1 MSILLI
7 SAILRKPWFIDQDF
21 VTAHAPVIIPIIQR
35 GYQPVPGPTQEEK
48 SKIPYAVNS
57 KGLVISENSGTQS
70 VPGNI
75 KYGYNYNEAPAGSI
89 AVIPVKGVMLKE
101 DLDDGCGYF
110 VAGSQTIGRRIEEA
124 DKHPNI
130 KGTILVMDGPGGTV
144 DGTEALADV
153 IKNTSKPV
161 VAFVDGMIASAHYF
175 VASSAD
181 HIILENNSA
190 SAGSIGTMVS
200 IVDYQPYFE
209 SLGVKF
215 HDIVSNLS
223 SDKNKAYYQALAGN
237 YDPIKEEL
245 LDPHAGNFINYVKA
259 NRPSVKEEALTGL
272 HFIAQQAITMGLA
285 DEIGSFDRA
294 IEKVNELAQQSE
306 SEGRTQF
313 AHSSP
318 KPKQYL
324 NMSKLTLLTALLAV
338 DALEITDEGVFL
350 NEDQLGRIEARLAEA
365 TQLETDLSNANLSHE
380 TALQGL
386 RDELTAARQSITD
399 RDAIIQ
405 KRDATIA
412 EHETTIQQLTKGPA
426 APPAGAVAHNDANG
440 EGENLNEVI
449 AELSTTEAMQK
460 LRDEGF
466 KY

>member
-21 VTAHAPVIIPIIQR
+21 VTAHAPVIIPLIQR
-35 GYQPVPGPTQEEK
+35 GYQPVPGTPIEEK

-57 KGLVISENSGTQS
+57 KGLIVTDNSSTHT

-75 KYGYNYNEAPAGSI
+75 KSGYNYNEAPAGSI

-130 KGTILVMDGPGGTV
+130 KGTILIMDGPGGTV
-144 DGTEALADV
+144 DGTQALADV
-153 IKNTSKPV
+153 IKNATKPV

-181 HIILENNSA
+181 HIILENESA
-190 SAGSIGTMVS
+190 SAGCIGTMLS

-223 SDKNKAYYQALAGN
+223 PDKNKAYYQALEGN
-237 YDPIKEEL
+237 YDPIKENL
-245 LDPHAGNFINYVKA
+245 LDPHAGIFVNYVKS
-259 NRPSVKEEALTGL
+259 NRPSVKEDALSGKHFLAVEALKV
-272 HFIAQQAITMGLA
+272 GLA
-285 DEIGSFDRA
+285 DEIGNFGRA
-294 IEKVNELAQQSE
+294 VEKVNQLSDQADDQLQNSN
-306 SEGRTQF
+306 SL
-313 AHSSP
+313 P

-324 NMSKLTLLTALLAV
+324 NMSKLSFLTALLAV
-338 DALEITDEGVFL
+338 EALEITDEGVFL
-350 NEDQLGRIEARLAEA
+350 NESQLNTIEARLAEA
-365 TQLETDLSNANLSHE
+365 SQLETRLENASQENQ
-380 TALQGL
+380 TALQGV
-386 RDELTAARQSITD
+386 RDELATATQTIAD
-399 RDAIIQ
+399 
-405 KRDATIA
+405 RDATIA
-412 EHETTIQQLTKGPA
+412 EQQTTIEQLTKGPGA
-426 APPAGAVAHNDANG
+426 TPAGATAQNDATG
-440 EGENLNEVI
+440 EGDNLNEVI
-449 AELSTTEAMQK
+449 AGLSTAEAMQK
-460 LRDEGF
+460 LQEQGF